1 MTLRTIIEDT
11 RKYLQKE
18 KSNLEDYLRKAPL
31 GTISYSKT
39 KSKGKVYYKWYVS
52 VQEDKEGKR
61 RKIYI
66 SRENR
71 RYARELA
78 KKRLRT
84 KQLID
89 V

>member
-52 VQEDKEGKR
+52 VQEVV
-61 RKIYI
+61 
-66 SRENR
+66 SSN
-71 RYARELA
+71 L
-78 KKRLRT
+78 
-84 KQLID
+84 
-89 V
+89 